1 MKQKIIFSWSGG
13 KDSSLALWQLANDSQ
28 FQIAGLL
35 TVLSSPYKRV
45 SHHGVRQDLLEK
57 QVKALGYPLKICFLE
72 ASADNQK
79 YEELMRTVLSQ
90 YSSQG
95 IAGVGFGDIFLEDLR
110 KYREEKM
117 AQVNMKGVFPLWKID
132 SNILARR
139 FIDSGFKAVITSV
152 DSALLPKEFCGRQ
165 YDGDFLKDL
174 PKGVDPCGENGEFH
188 SFVYAGPLFKQPVAS
203 KIGQTIER
211 DNRYYYTDLINE

>member
-1 MKQKIIFSWSGG
+1 MKEKIIFSWSGG
-13 KDSSLALWQLANDSQ
+13 KDSSLALWQLADNSR

-45 SHHGVRQDLLEK
+45 SHHGVRQELLEK
-57 QVKALGYPLKICFLE
+57 QVQAMGYPLKICFLE

-79 YEELMRTVLSQ
+79 YEELMLTVLSE

-110 KYREEKM
+110 RYREEKL
-117 AQVNMKGVFPLWKID
+117 AQVKMRAIFPVWKIK
-132 SNILARR
+132 SSVLAGR
-139 FIDSGFKAVITSV
+139 FIDNGFKAVITSV

-165 YDGDFLKDL
+165 YDESFLKDL
-174 PKGVDPCGENGEFH
+174 PEGVDPCGENGEFH
-188 SFVYAGPLFKQPVAS
+188 SFVYAGPLFKHPVSYKA
-203 KIGQTIER
+203 GETIER
-211 DNRYYYTDLINE
+211 DNRYFYTDLIDE